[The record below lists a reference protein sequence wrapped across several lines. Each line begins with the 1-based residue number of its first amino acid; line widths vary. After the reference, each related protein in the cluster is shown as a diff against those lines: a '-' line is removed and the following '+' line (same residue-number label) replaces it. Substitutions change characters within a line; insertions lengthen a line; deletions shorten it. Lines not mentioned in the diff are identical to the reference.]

1 MSKINSFGAQYKL
14 AKNTW
19 NADNFFKTYD
29 MINNPYYP
37 FVSQS
42 PSSTAE
48 QNVQSDPTLWGNSA
62 IKNCP
67 CGKVISH
74 TQIAEGYATE
84 CGGCGTNANN
94 YHDTTEIQDH
104 IDDYAIQQSTSQE
117 LNNELDNSNS
127 NSIEKKRAEQDER
140 VKKRLYITSTG
151 QNVDNVDNVVD
162 EQFQS
167 MYSTATT
174 YGKIPMAP
182 RNESYQVNQGL
193 GRSYTMGAR
202 GDPMITAQGGIDY
215 SDNVSSYIKGSG
227 TFCSETNG
235 GKKLRF

>member
-1 MSKINSFGAQYKL
+1 MNKINSFGAQYKL

-42 PSSTAE
+42 PPSTAE
-48 QNVQSDPTLWGNSA
+48 QNVHSDPTLWGNSA

-67 CGKVISH
+67 CGKVLSH
-74 TQIAEGYATE
+74 TQLAEGYATE
-84 CGGCGTNANN
+84 CAGCGTNPNN

-104 IDDYAIQQSTSQE
+104 IDDYAIQQSRLQE
-117 LNNELDNSNS
+117 LNNELDNYD
-127 NSIEKKRAEQDER
+127 SIEKKRAEREELE
-140 VKKRLYITSTG
+140 KKRLYKISTG
-151 QNVDNVDNVVD
+151 QNVD
-162 EQFQS
+162 EEFES
-167 MYSTATT
+167 MYSTART
-174 YGKIPMAP
+174 YGTIPMAP
-182 RNESYQVNQGL
+182 GYESYQVNQDL
-193 GRSYTMGAR
+193 GTTYTIGAR
-202 GDPMITAQGGIDY
+202 PDMTITRQGGIDY
-215 SDNVSSYIKGSG
+215 SDNASSYIKGSG